1 MTSLDLRPV
10 IIASGQGFELVERV
24 WDELRDVLLVG
35 FVDPAFERDLEDSD
49 PCLRGQAR
57 GRVCGAAPA
66 QRVGER
72 RGQCCELD
80 QLAFLKLCVR
90 NNRAV
95 PGRDRP
101 LSPWSVRPIGR
112 PIITTPRGP
121 VLPR

>member
-1 MTSLDLRPV
+1 MP
-10 IIASGQGFELVERV
+10 
-24 WDELRDVLLVG
+24 
-35 FVDPAFERDLEDSD
+35 PANRTTDFADAL
-49 PCLRGQAR
+49 
-57 GRVCGAAPA
+57 PA

-101 LSPWSVRPIGR
+101 LSPWSVRLWGAVVAAPMFGTGPLRSFAVPTSREGGILGVR
-112 PIITTPRGP
+112 RWHRGQRSVAVRRGQRRVDP
-121 VLPR
+121 G